1 MASSSPILSYWHPDV
16 SYDFTLRIGDV
27 DLSTSLVRLEIK
39 SAITKPY
46 QNFFLDIFMD
56 PRDILSE
63 EFFGQQPIKLIIRME
78 GKEQGTFAD
87 KLEFDL
93 LYLGTEGG
101 YAPAQKSYMTDQW
114 ERSIVRFKTV
124 CVKPYQTMSAMVN
137 KIYQNQTPA
146 SIISN
151 LVSTYTQAKLEP
163 DTAGQSE
170 LAIDQLLIPPTTLY
184 KVVKYLNGTYGVF
197 NGPMGFH
204 CTHENKLKLQNLSK
218 KVSSAQAFTLYL
230 ISTDLDNA
238 KLFQQD
244 EVDKFYT
251 QKAVTSAYNGN
262 AIFAIK
268 APTVRYIV
276 KPRDTLYST
285 IDINVE
291 SFAKTYGVIE
301 KNNPQIYFNKEAINP
316 SKRIMYKKDQ
326 TGYDKDQTFIN
337 ANLSP
342 ALSDMAGIIAEVSGN
357 LPILNLMAVG
367 EHTKVVSHVDDH
379 LKLGG
384 AYILKGSDIQFIKAN
399 TWEAMAMIYLTRTNI
414 AMQ

>member
-1 MASSSPILSYWHPDV
+1 MASSSPILSYWHPNV
-16 SYDFTLRIGDV
+16 TYDFTLRIGEI

-39 SAITKPY
+39 SAVTQPY

-63 EFFGQQPIKLIIRME
+63 ELFGQQPIKLIIRME
-78 GKEQGTFAD
+78 GKQQGTFAD
-87 KLEFDL
+87 KIEFDL

-101 YAPAQKSYMTDQW
+101 YAPAQKSYITDQW
-114 ERSIVRFKTV
+114 ERSVVRFKTV
-124 CVKPYQTMSAMVN
+124 CSKPYQTMSAMVN
-137 KIYQNQTPA
+137 KIYQNTTPSA
-146 SIISN
+146 IISD
-151 LVSTYTQAKLEP
+151 LVSSYTEAKLES
-163 DTAGQSE
+163 DTAGQSQ

-204 CTHENKLKLQNLSK
+204 CTHENKIKLQNLSK
-218 KVSSAQAFTLYL
+218 KVSSAQVFTLYL
-230 ISTDLDNA
+230 IATDLDNK
-238 KLFQQD
+238 KLFERD
-244 EVDKFYT
+244 DADVFYT

-262 AIFAIK
+262 AIFASN
-268 APTVRYIV
+268 APTIRYIV
-276 KPRDTLYST
+276 KPKNTLYNM
-285 IDINVE
+285 IDINLE

-301 KNNPQIYFNKEAINP
+301 KNNPQVYFNKEAINP
-316 SKRIMYKKDQ
+316 NKRIMYKKDQ
-326 TGYDKDQTFIN
+326 TGYDSDQTFIN

-342 ALSDMAGIIAEVSGN
+342 SISDIAGIVAEITGN

-367 EHTKVVSHVDDH
+367 EHTKVISQVDDH

-384 AYILKGSDIQFIKAN
+384 AYILKGSDIQFIKSN
-399 TWEAMAMIYLTRTNI
+399 TWESTAMIYLTRTNI